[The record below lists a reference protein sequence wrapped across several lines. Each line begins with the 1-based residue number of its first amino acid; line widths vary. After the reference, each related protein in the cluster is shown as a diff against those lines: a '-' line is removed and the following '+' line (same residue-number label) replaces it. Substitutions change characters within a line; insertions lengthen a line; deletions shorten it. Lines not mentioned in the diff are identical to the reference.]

1 MRIREEYFPSA
12 NFIRYSGYPS
22 PHTVISSVAR
32 NLFRPP
38 FPSSFAKSFMGNT
51 VHLSAIR
58 CFPFLFLKHSPSYR
72 QQKRSL
78 GSASYDDTGNV
89 LFSQILCM
97 MHGIAIPHAVISS
110 AARNL
115 FRPPFPSSF
124 AKPFTGNT
132 VRFSVRRCFPFPAIR
147 RSPSYRQRKRS
158 LGFASDDDTRN
169 APFPTHSLYDARD
182 SHPPRCHFERSEKSF
197 SSPFSLTSS
206 LSRLREAPPPPFLRC
221 GVSRFSLSNAL
232 RLTANEKDPS
242 PSLGMTIRET
252 RLFHFPR
259 YGVSVSCY
267 QTCTINKRAMN
278 KTVHGSFIC
287 TPAEIIPNP

>member
-1 MRIREEYFPSA
+1 
-12 NFIRYSGYPS
+12 
-22 PHTVISSVAR
+22 
-32 NLFRPP
+32 
-38 FPSSFAKSFMGNT
+38 MGNT

-72 QQKRSL
+72 QRKRSLDFASDDDTRNAPFPLSAIRCFPFLAVKHAPSYHQRKRSL
-78 GSASYDDTGNV
+78 GSASDDDTRTV
-89 LFSQILCM
+89 LFPQILCM

-124 AKPFTGNT
+124 AKPFTGST
-132 VRFSVRRCFPFPAIR
+132 APAFPR
-147 RSPSYRQRKRS
+147 
-158 LGFASDDDTRN
+158 
-169 APFPTHSLYDARD
+169 H
-182 SHPPRCHFERSEKSF
+182 
-197 SSPFSLTSS
+197 
-206 LSRLREAPPPPFLRC
+206 
-221 GVSRFSLSNAL
+221 GVSRFLLSNTL

-242 PSLGMTIRET
+242 TSLGMTIRET

-287 TPAEIIPNP
+287 TPAGIIPNP